1 MNPLPLLAGWQAEHQ
16 HHGLCPHLV
25 TSYTPVSPHFA
36 CVSGTTSLFLRS
48 VFVEV
53 VTITFK
59 EQHSALILW

>member
-36 CVSGTTSLFLRS
+36 CVSGTTSLFLTLS
-48 VFVEV
+48 VCRGCYHYF
-53 VTITFK
+53 
-59 EQHSALILW
+59 